1 MARAKEVYY
10 LHTLVEGFGLT
21 MEGRALSWF
30 QTLKIAKYSS
40 FHMLAKEFVIEHTK
54 SGLKNDVLS

>member
-1 MARAKEVYY
+1 MAKAKKVHD
-10 LHTLVEGFGLT
+10 LHTLLEGFGLT

-40 FHMLAKEFVIEHTK
+40 FTTLAKEFMIEHTK
-54 SGLKNDVLS
+54 SGLKNDV